1 MFFTRLPL
9 WRLVS
14 VPAACF
20 QRVVPLWPLAGW
32 VTGGLMALTLWAALL
47 LQLPAG
53 VAVAAAM
60 AARCLLTGALH
71 EDGWADFC
79 DGFGA
84 GTSREHTLSIM
95 KDSHIGTY
103 GVLALLLHFLLT
115 WNLLVALLQAGFSP
129 LGVMAADAL
138 AKGISA
144 SIVCFLPYARSAAEA
159 KNRLVYNTPTLS
171 ERIICALLA
180 LTPLA
185 VASLLHHP
193 ASGIHHSSFIPPL
206 HLWALALLLPATGC
220 ALLFRLMH
228 RRIQGYTGDCCGATV
243 IVTET
248 LLYLSLCVIVY
259 S

>member
-53 VAVAAAM
+53 VAVATAM

-103 GVLALLLHFLLT
+103 GVLSLLLYFLLT

-138 AKGISA
+138 SKGISA

-159 KNRLVYNTPTLS
+159 KNRLVYNTPTWT
-171 ERIICALLA
+171 ECIMCAVLA
-180 LTPLA
+180 LAPLA
-185 VASLLHHP
+185 VLSL
-193 ASGIHHSSFIPPL
+193 FND
-206 HLWALALLLPATGC
+206 HLSTLNLQLWVLALLLPVAGC
-220 ALLFRLMH
+220 TLLFRLMH
-228 RRIQGYTGDCCGATV
+228 RRIQGYTGDCCGATA

>member
-9 WRLVS
+9 WRIVN

-32 VTGGLMALTLWAALL
+32 VTGGLMALILWTAQL
-47 LQLPAG
+47 LQLPVG
-53 VAVAAAM
+53 VAVATAM

-79 DGFGA
+79 DGWGA

-95 KDSHIGTY
+95 KDSRIGTY
-103 GVLALLLHFLLT
+103 GVLALLMHFLLT

-129 LGVMAADAL
+129 LGVMATDTL
-138 AKGISA
+138 AKGLSA

-159 KNRLVYNTPTLS
+159 KNRLVYTTPTWT
-171 ERIICALLA
+171 ERFVCACLA

-185 VASLLHHP
+185 VAVLICHSP
-193 ASGIHHSSFIPPL
+193 FVIPHSSFVIPL
-206 HLWALALLLPATGC
+206 HLWALALLMPAAGC
-220 ALLFRLMH
+220 AWLFHSMH
-228 RRIQGYTGDCCGATV
+228 RRIQGYTGDCCGATF
-243 IVTET
+243 IIAET